1 MDPQNL
7 WAHQKPQVLTFPQV
21 STERAELEH
30 FARAAQAKR
39 PLAVAGGDE
48 VHGVAIFE
56 AILRSAKTG
65 TTVRL
70 AAPRAARSRS
80 KRTQRR
86 R

>member
-1 MDPQNL
+1 MKACLMDPKNL

-48 VHGVAIFE
+48 AHGVAVFE
-56 AILRSAKTG
+56 AILKSAKTG
-65 TTVRL
+65 KTAL
-70 AAPRAARSRS
+70 IARER
-80 KRTQRR
+80 
-86 R
+86 